1 MDGGADRRRLQLD
14 GVQHSQRPV
23 RRGEDRPI
31 GDVVV
36 RPPVEDLLDH
46 GVLPVPAVVRRS
58 RSPPA
63 TRGLFP
69 DLRHPRLPRHPLA
82 GRGEELPRDLRWGDG
97 RDREREDRLGVAPGR
112 EALGPDQTEDQDA
125 EDTQAIVEA
134 AGRKCLLIKG
144 DVKDS
149 NFCKEAVKKVVD
161 QFGKIN
167 ILVNNA
173 GMQFPQKDV
182 KNITDEQLRITFQ
195 TNIFAYFYFAEAVLE
210 HMHEGDC
217 IINTTSVTAYRSS
230 PSLID
235 YSSTKGAITTFTRSL
250 ATNLAEKKIRV
261 NGVAPGPVWT
271 PLIVSTFDEEKIK
284 KFGSE
289 TAMKR
294 AGQPSELGP
303 AYVFLASDDASFIT
317 GQVIHVNGGEVVNG

>member
-1 MDGGADRRRLQLD
+1 MATAAKTPKKQNRQPGIEAKMNPAPEYIKDSYKPADKLKGKAALITGGDSGIGRAVSVHFAREGADVAIVYLD
-14 GVQHSQRPV
+14 
-23 RRGEDRPI
+23 ED
-31 GDVVV
+31 V
-36 RPPVEDLLDH
+36 
-46 GVLPVPAVVRRS
+46 
-58 RSPPA
+58 
-63 TRGLFP
+63 
-69 DLRHPRLPRHPLA
+69 
-82 GRGEELPRDLRWGDG
+82 
-97 RDREREDRLGVAPGR
+97 
-112 EALGPDQTEDQDA
+112 DA
-125 EDTQAIVEA
+125 EATKSIVEA

-144 DVKDS
+144 DVKDAK
-149 NFCKEAVKKVVD
+149 FCKSAVEKVVKA
-161 QFGKIN
+161 FGKIN

-182 KNITDEQLRITFQ
+182 KAIDQEQLEITFK
-195 TNIFAYFYFAEAVLE
+195 TNIFAQFYFAEAAVD
-210 HMHEGDC
+210 HMHAGDS

-250 ATNLAEKKIRV
+250 ATNLSEKNIRV

-271 PLIVSTFDEEKIK
+271 PLIVSSFDEEKIK
-284 KFGSE
+284 KFGQE

>member
-1 MDGGADRRRLQLD
+1 MHPAPEYIKSSYKAAGKLAGKAALITGGDSGIGRAVSIHFAKEGAD
-14 GVQHSQRPV
+14 V
-23 RRGEDRPI
+23 
-31 GDVVV
+31 
-36 RPPVEDLLDH
+36 
-46 GVLPVPAVVRRS
+46 
-58 RSPPA
+58 
-63 TRGLFP
+63 
-69 DLRHPRLPRHPLA
+69 
-82 GRGEELPRDLRWGDG
+82 
-97 RDREREDRLGVAPGR
+97 
-112 EALGPDQTEDQDA
+112 
-125 EDTQAIVEA
+125 AIVYLNEDKDAQETKRLVEA
-134 AGRKCLLIKG
+134 CGSACLLIKG
-144 DVKDS
+144 DVKRS
-149 NFCKEAVKKVVD
+149 SFCRQAVKKVVRT
-161 QFGKIN
+161 FGKIN

-182 KNITDEQLRITFQ
+182 KNITDAQLDLTFR
-195 TNIFAYFYFAEAVLE
+195 TNIYAYFYFAETALQY
-210 HMHEGDC
+210 MKAGDC

-250 ATNLAEKKIRV
+250 ATNLSQKKIRV

-271 PLIVSTFDEEKIK
+271 PLIVSSFDNKKIK
-284 KFGSE
+284 EFGNE